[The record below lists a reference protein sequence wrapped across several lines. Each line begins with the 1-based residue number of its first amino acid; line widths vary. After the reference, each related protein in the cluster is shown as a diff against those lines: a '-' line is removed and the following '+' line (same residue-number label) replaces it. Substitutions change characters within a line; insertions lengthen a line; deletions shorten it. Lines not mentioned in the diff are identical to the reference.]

1 MRITVLAG
9 GIGAARF
16 LRGLLAHLATLEPGG
31 SPAAQVTVIGN
42 TGDDITLF
50 GLHVSPDLDTV
61 MYTLGGGIHPE
72 QGWGRAEETR
82 AVQDELGA
90 YGEPPDWFALGDKD
104 IATHLVR
111 TRMLREGATLS
122 DATAALC
129 ARWQPG
135 VRLLPMSDDPVTTL
149 VDIETVDPTSGDG
162 ILRTVHFQEFWVRLH
177 AVPPAL
183 KIRFAGAEEARP
195 APGVLAA
202 IAEADV
208 IVFPPSN
215 PVVSIGAILAVP
227 GLRAAV
233 ADSPAPVVGV
243 SPIIGGAPV
252 RGMADK
258 VLAAIGVE
266 TSAAAVARHYGPDL
280 LDGWL
285 VDSTDA
291 AAADELGAAGIRTR
305 AVPLRMTD
313 VAATAAMAAAALELV
328 L

>member
-16 LRGLLAHLATLEPGG
+16 LRGLLAHLAEASPG
-31 SPAAQVTVIGN
+31 SEVTVIGN

-72 QGWGRAEETR
+72 QGWGRAAETR
-82 AVQDELGA
+82 GVQDELGA

-111 TRMLREGATLS
+111 TRMLHEGATLS
-122 DATAALC
+122 AATAALC

-135 VRLLPMSDDPVTTL
+135 IRLLPMSDDPVTTL
-149 VDIETVDPTSGDG
+149 VDIEPGNG
-162 ILRTVHFQEFWVRLH
+162 EGPRRVHFQEYWVRLH

-183 KIRFAGAEEARP
+183 KIHFEGADAARP

-202 IAEADV
+202 ISEADL
-208 IVFPPSN
+208 ILFPPSN

-227 GLRAAV
+227 GIRSAVESAA
-233 ADSPAPVVGV
+233 APVVGV

-266 TSAAAVARHYGPDL
+266 TSAAAVALHYGSDL

-285 VDSTDA
+285 VDDVDVDA
-291 AAADELGAAGIRTR
+291 VAVVTAAGIRAR

-313 VAATAAMAAAALELV
+313 EAATAAMAAAALELV
-328 L
+328 R